1 MPDGEFLRPRL
12 HLASIAPFAS
22 PRPATPDQAARLL
35 TRLDP
40 ETRREFGLEDDD
52 ARSFEAPPRT
62 DGPPTIDLVA
72 EVVAISA
79 R

>member
-1 MPDGEFLRPRL
+1 MPDGKLFRPRL
-12 HLASIAPFAS
+12 HLASITPGAS
-22 PRPATPDQAARLL
+22 PRRASPDEAARLL
-35 TRLDP
+35 SGLDP

-52 ARSFEAPPRT
+52 ARSFEARRRA

-72 EVVAISA
+72 ELVAISA

>member
-12 HLASIAPFAS
+12 HLASITPSAP
-22 PRPATPDQAARLL
+22 PRPATHDEAARLL

-40 ETRREFGLEDDD
+40 ETRREFGLEDDEP
-52 ARSFEAPPRT
+52 RSYEAPRAE
-62 DGPPTIDLVA
+62 GPPTIDLVA
-72 EVVAISA
+72 EVVAISP